1 MSKKYIT
8 AVFEYEDGAEL
19 PTQITAAFAKNE
31 AFHGVK
37 ITAVS
42 LEDEIFRVEQLENQL
57 A

>member
-1 MSKKYIT
+1 MTKKYIT
-8 AVFEYEDGAEL
+8 AVFEYEEGEEFPA
-19 PTQITAAFAKNE
+19 QIAAAFAKNE

-42 LEDEIFRVEQLENQL
+42 LEDEITRVEQLEEQL